1 MQMKPEFQVL
11 IAAILLGSIGILT
24 KLIGTDVHP
33 TVIAF
38 YRVFFA
44 ALILAIL
51 CPIVD
56 KTTFRPA
63 KKDLGMFAV
72 IGLIFAVSITLI
84 IIAYSKAPIQNV
96 TLLSSITPFF
106 VLIIAYFLLKERI
119 TKTKILTLVIA
130 IIGLIIINP
139 IKAEGS
145 IWNIVAII
153 VAALDGL
160 LIVLM
165 RKEDATHSIG
175 DAFWFFFFATIFLL
189 PFPIV
194 FGLGKLSIY
203 VFIIG
208 LITTGVSYFFF
219 NLGLEKVEAEIG
231 SIMMTITIPVISIF
245 FAVIIIS
252 EKLVPNVIIGGAI
265 LIAAGVYLETH
276 NKTLKA
282 KGIHKRKWLS
292 KRFLRLKKR

>member
-130 IIGLIIINP
+130 IIGLIIML
-139 IKAEGS
+139 G
-145 IWNIVAII
+145 
-153 VAALDGL
+153 
-160 LIVLM
+160 VL
-165 RKEDATHSIG
+165 
-175 DAFWFFFFATIFLL
+175 
-189 PFPIV
+189 
-194 FGLGKLSIY
+194 
-203 VFIIG
+203 
-208 LITTGVSYFFF
+208 
-219 NLGLEKVEAEIG
+219 
-231 SIMMTITIPVISIF
+231 
-245 FAVIIIS
+245 VIIFQLHPHQNLLLSLHLLLQIM
-252 EKLVPNVIIGGAI
+252 VV
-265 LIAAGVYLETH
+265 
-276 NKTLKA
+276 LKRVVVL
-282 KGIHKRKWLS
+282 KREL
-292 KRFLRLKKR
+292 

>member
-1 MQMKPEFQVL
+1 ML
-11 IAAILLGSIGILT
+11 
-24 KLIGTDVHP
+24 
-33 TVIAF
+33 
-38 YRVFFA
+38 
-44 ALILAIL
+44 
-51 CPIVD
+51 
-56 KTTFRPA
+56 
-63 KKDLGMFAV
+63 
-72 IGLIFAVSITLI
+72 
-84 IIAYSKAPIQNV
+84 N
-96 TLLSSITPFF
+96 
-106 VLIIAYFLLKERI
+106 
-119 TKTKILTLVIA
+119 
-130 IIGLIIINP
+130 
-139 IKAEGS
+139 
-145 IWNIVAII
+145 
-153 VAALDGL
+153 
-160 LIVLM
+160 
-165 RKEDATHSIG
+165 
-175 DAFWFFFFATIFLL
+175 FFFATIFLL